1 MSKNN
6 VSEESKTST
15 IAMGVE
21 IVGEIKANGNIRIDG
36 TVKGN
41 ISLTGKLVV
50 VNTGIIEGDR
60 EEVDIFL
67 ESSKTIIGILKEY
80 GKVPGYAHIL
90 RHADYFGGRVV
101 GKNAIRK
108 LVQAWETEPQQFT
121 VDTKKNLLT
130 YTYESCTSSRLCF
143 KHVSDTLS

>member
-50 VNTGIIEGDR
+50 VNTGIIEGD
-60 EEVDIFL
+60 V
-67 ESSKTIIGILKEY
+67 TC
-80 GKVPGYAHIL
+80 
-90 RHADYFGGRVV
+90 
-101 GKNAIRK
+101 KNAAIAGKFDGKITVDETLVLQETARVHGDIITDK
-108 LVQAWETEPQQFT
+108 LVVENGAVFTGTCNMDRKQPHAPAQQS
-121 VDTKKNLLT
+121 K
-130 YTYESCTSSRLCF
+130 
-143 KHVSDTLS
+143 